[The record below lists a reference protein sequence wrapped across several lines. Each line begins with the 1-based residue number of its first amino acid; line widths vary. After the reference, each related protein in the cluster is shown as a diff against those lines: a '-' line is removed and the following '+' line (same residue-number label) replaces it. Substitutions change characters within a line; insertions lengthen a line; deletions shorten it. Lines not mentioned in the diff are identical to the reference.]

1 MLDRAWA
8 REFARD
14 WIDAWNSHDLDR
26 ILSHYSEDFEMSS
39 PLIIERMGL
48 SSGKLAGKSQVAD
61 YWRSSMTLSPPLHFE
76 LIDVLVGVDQLTI
89 YYSNS
94 RRRVVAETLTFDA
107 SLKAT
112 KGCSQWSVREP
123 S

>member
-39 PLIIERMGL
+39 PLIVERMGL
-48 SSGKLAGKSQVAD
+48 SSGKLAGKSHVAE
-61 YWRSSMTLSPPLHFE
+61 YWRPSMALSPPLSFE

-94 RRRVVAETLTFDA
+94 GRRVVAETLTFDA

-112 KGCSQWSVREP
+112 KGCSQWSARDP
-123 S
+123 Q